1 MSQIRFNEIPLQR
14 IHPALEFTAEHAYV
28 GQWLRIPGREDT
40 FYIIRDDGEMIESS
54 TEELARYGIELATR
68 IGDVPQ
74 RWSTESIRQY
84 VEGNATPV
92 DKSILFNIIKQ
103 KFTQYIDL
111 PDNRLYDFLTLWN
124 IGTYF
129 FPLFNT
135 YPYVYVG
142 GVSQSGKSKLLTLC
156 SCICFNSIPSA
167 NMSTACIYRLI
178 QNARCS
184 LFIDE
189 TEQLSNRHRA
199 GEFRNI
205 LLCGYRR
212 GQNTYRN
219 IRTLD
224 GNYEP
229 RAFEV
234 YSPKMIA
241 NIEGLEDVLASRCIT
256 IIMQRSLNE
265 EITNRE
271 VDINDAVWQDIK
283 DSLYLFL
290 MENWREVKQTYTE
303 LENATPLRNR
313 DWELWKPI
321 LSLARFFG
329 EEIFEAM
336 KDLAIENTE
345 ENRMEHL
352 DTDETVLVEV
362 LLSMVTEDDFYS
374 LRDIRNRIRLHLDDG
389 NWFSERRIGNLLR
402 RLGFSERR
410 RTGSGFQY
418 FLRVSDIE
426 DCARRL
432 DIVEV
437 GEHSE
442 HSERSG
448 VQDTHEDCDS
458 TETMEDM

>member
-14 IHPALEFTAEHAYV
+14 IHPALDFTAEHAYA
-28 GQWLRIPGREDT
+28 GQWLRIPGRGDT

-74 RWSTESIRQY
+74 RWSMESIRQY

-92 DKSILFNIIKQ
+92 DKSMLFNIIKQ
-103 KFTQYIDL
+103 KFAQYIDL
-111 PDNRLYDFLTLWN
+111 PDNRLYDFLTLWS

-167 NMSTACIYRLI
+167 NMSVACIYRLI

-189 TEQLSNRHRA
+189 TEQLSNRRRA

-219 IRTLD
+219 IRTPD

-256 IIMQRSLNE
+256 IIMLRSLNE

-271 VDINDAVWQDIK
+271 IDIDDPVWEEIRDAV
-283 DSLYLFL
+283 YPFL
-290 MENWREVKQTYTE
+290 MRNWREVGQTYTE
-303 LENATPLRNR
+303 LENTTSLRNR

-321 LSLARFFG
+321 LSLAKFFDD
-329 EEIFEAM
+329 EIFERM
-336 KDLAIENTE
+336 KRLAIEKTE
-345 ENRMEHL
+345 ENHIEQL
-352 DTDETVLVEV
+352 NIDETVLVEV
-362 LLSMVTEDDFYS
+362 LLSMVDEDGYYS
-374 LRDIRNRIRLHLDDG
+374 LRDITNQMRILLEYG
-389 NWFSERRIGNLLR
+389 TWLNERRVGNLLR
-402 RLGFSERR
+402 RLGFSNRR
-410 RTGSGFQY
+410 RVGSGTQY
-418 FLRVSDIE
+418 FLRVSE
-426 DCARRL
+426 VMDCAQRL
-432 DIVEV
+432 GI
-437 GEHSE
+437 GEG
-442 HSERSG
+442 SERSEG
-448 VQDTHEDCDS
+448 AGEQDSHVVGNL
-458 TETMEDM
+458 TETMEAA

>member
-1 MSQIRFNEIPLQR
+1 
-14 IHPALEFTAEHAYV
+14 
-28 GQWLRIPGREDT
+28 
-40 FYIIRDDGEMIESS
+40 
-54 TEELARYGIELATR
+54 
-68 IGDVPQ
+68 
-74 RWSTESIRQY
+74 
-84 VEGNATPV
+84 
-92 DKSILFNIIKQ
+92 
-103 KFTQYIDL
+103 
-111 PDNRLYDFLTLWN
+111 
-124 IGTYF
+124 
-129 FPLFNT
+129 
-135 YPYVYVG
+135 
-142 GVSQSGKSKLLTLC
+142 

-167 NMSTACIYRLI
+167 NMSVACIYRLI

-189 TEQLSNRHRA
+189 TEQLSTPHRA

-205 LLCGYRR
+205 LLCGYRK

-219 IRTLD
+219 IRTPN

-234 YSPKMIA
+234 YSPKMLA

-271 VDINDAVWQDIK
+271 IDIDDPVWQEIRDAI
-283 DSLYLFL
+283 YPFL
-290 MENWREVKQTYTE
+290 MRNWREIGQTYTE
-303 LENATPLRNR
+303 LENTTSLRNR

-321 LSLARFFG
+321 LSLAKFFSD
-329 EEIFEAM
+329 EVFERM
-336 KDLAIENTE
+336 KRLAVERTE

-374 LRDIRNRIRLHLDDG
+374 LRDIRNRIRLYLDDG

-437 GEHSE
+437 GERSE

-448 VQDTHEDCDS
+448 EQDTHEDCDS
-458 TETMEDM
+458 TEAMEDM